1 MAKRGRP
8 KGTTTKGNPAAGP
21 PRDGAETTSG
31 YFRRVFKENPKLLGS
46 HSNADLFNRWL
57 ADHPD
62 HAEVPQNVK
71 GILFNLKSM
80 LRKKRR
86 KKRAAPKPADQAA
99 QGVVATQLKP
109 ARIAAK
115 GLEALEEQI
124 DDALTLARSLDRES
138 LDLVIRMLR
147 KARNTVVWKLG
158 E

>member
-8 KGTTTKGNPAAGP
+8 KGTTTKGNPAAHT
-21 PRDGAETTSG
+21 RDGAETTSG

-46 HSNADLFNRWL
+46 HSNTDLFNRWL

-62 HAEVPQNVK
+62 HTEVPQNVK
-71 GILFNLKSM
+71 GILFNLKSV

-86 KKRAAPKPADQAA
+86 KKQAGPKPVQAA
-99 QGVVATQLKP
+99 QVVLATQPKP
-109 ARIAAK
+109 TRIVAK